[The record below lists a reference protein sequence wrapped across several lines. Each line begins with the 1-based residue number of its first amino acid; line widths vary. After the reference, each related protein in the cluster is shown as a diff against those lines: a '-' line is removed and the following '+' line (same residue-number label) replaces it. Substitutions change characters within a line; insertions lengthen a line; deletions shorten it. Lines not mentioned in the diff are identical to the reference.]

1 MERMLYEF
9 LQADRERELARDA
22 RVAEARRMG
31 RTTDGSA
38 HQPGTTW
45 SRLRNRMPVLSRGRA
60 VA

>member
-22 RVAEARRMG
+22 RVAAAQRVQRA
-31 RTTDGSA
+31 TSGSA
-38 HQPGTTW
+38 HQPGTRW
-45 SRLRNRMPVLSRGRA
+45 SRLRDRMPVLSRGRA